1 MHKARLPIL
10 RYLAAATTL
19 LAAASFLAAS
29 PAMADHG
36 NEDEHID
43 GEMTVSN
50 DTDINDGDLI
60 TVELSNWNPDST
72 ITVVTCWSFPI
83 AGPGDCSLANYGMH
97 TATVAADG
105 TATVEYPVKL
115 LDRCVSE
122 GQCYIVAS
130 DGIGPA
136 SNSAAA
142 AITFA
147 ATEPPATTEP
157 PTTTTT
163 TQPATTTTTQAATTT
178 TEPPTTTTQATTTTT
193 APTTTTSPPPEP
205 PAAQPETPAS
215 DDGGVLSVSVIVLLI
230 IGGILLITL
239 GVVIFVRRRGK

>member
-19 LAAASFLAAS
+19 LVAASLLAAS

-72 ITVVTCWSFPI
+72 ITVVTCWNFPI

-115 LDRCVSE
+115 LDRCASGE
-122 GQCYIVAS
+122 QCYIVAS

-147 ATEPPATTEP
+147 ATEA
-157 PTTTTT
+157 PTTTAP
-163 TQPATTTTTQAATTT
+163 PATTTTQAPTT
-178 TEPPTTTTQATTTTT
+178 TEPPTTTTQATTTTEPPT
-193 APTTTTSPPPEP
+193 TTTQAPPTTTSPPAAEP
-205 PAAQPETPAS
+205 PAAQTETPAS
-215 DDGGVLSVSVIVLLI
+215 DGGGLSVGAIVLLI
-230 IGGILLITL
+230 IGGVLLITF
-239 GVVIFVRRRGK
+239 GVVVFIRRRGQ

>member
-36 NEDEHID
+36 NADEHID

-115 LDRCVSE
+115 LDRCVS
-122 GQCYIVAS
+122 GDQCYIVAS

-136 SNSAAA
+136 SNSAAVE
-142 AITFA
+142 ITFA

-163 TQPATTTTTQAATTT
+163 QPAT
-178 TEPPTTTTQATTTTT
+178 TTTTQATTTTT

-215 DDGGVLSVSVIVLLI
+215 DDGGVLSGSVIVLLI